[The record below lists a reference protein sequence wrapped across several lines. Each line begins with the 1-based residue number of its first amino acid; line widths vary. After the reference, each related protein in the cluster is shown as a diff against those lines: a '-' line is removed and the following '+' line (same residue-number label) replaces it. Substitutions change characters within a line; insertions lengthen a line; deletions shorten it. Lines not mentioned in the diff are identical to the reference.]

1 MPFVRAEIFKKDWM
15 DFDSSICERYRMI
28 GTCWTIQ
35 TEVAH
40 THTQSNKYLSRR
52 ERMDTVDVARWRIAR
67 QLEWKLFL
75 APFLGFHRQYTQVSG
90 LSFSL
95 SLWVYLRNFFFRGYA
110 NEVDRNSCKRN
121 LYISGGG
128 TEMIQR
134 GTWGSAVNSTSICCW
149 SSFFSNWENFT
160 EETIRKKTINTRGKR

>member
-1 MPFVRAEIFKKDWM
+1 M

-121 LYISGGG
+121 LYIKGEGRKWSNEVHGGALL
-128 TEMIQR
+128 IPLA
-134 GTWGSAVNSTSICCW
+134 SAVDPL
-149 SSFFSNWENFT
+149 FF
-160 EETIRKKTINTRGKR
+160 KLGKLYWGNDKEKDN

>member
-1 MPFVRAEIFKKDWM
+1 M

-75 APFLGFHRQYTQVSG
+75 APFLGFHRQYTQLSG

-95 SLWVYLRNFFFRGYA
+95 SVVCMYLRNFFWGDMLMKLIATVASETYIFRGEGRKWS
-110 NEVDRNSCKRN
+110 NEVH
-121 LYISGGG
+121 GGALL
-128 TEMIQR
+128 IPLA
-134 GTWGSAVNSTSICCW
+134 SAVDPL
-149 SSFFSNWENFT
+149 FFQIGKT
-160 EETIRKKTINTRGKR
+160 LLRKR

>member
-1 MPFVRAEIFKKDWM
+1 M

-28 GTCWTIQ
+28 GTCWTIYKRKLH
-35 TEVAH
+35 TP

-52 ERMDTVDVARWRIAR
+52 VSMDTVDVARWRIAR

-75 APFLGFHRQYTQVSG
+75 APFLGFHRQYTHKSPG
-90 LSFSL
+90 SLSL
-95 SLWVYLRNFFFRGYA
+95 SLWVCIYVTFFLRGYA

-134 GTWGSAVNSTSICCW
+134 GTWGSTVNSTSICCW
-149 SSFFSNWENFT
+149 SSFFQIGKT
-160 EETIRKKTINTRGKR
+160 LLRKR